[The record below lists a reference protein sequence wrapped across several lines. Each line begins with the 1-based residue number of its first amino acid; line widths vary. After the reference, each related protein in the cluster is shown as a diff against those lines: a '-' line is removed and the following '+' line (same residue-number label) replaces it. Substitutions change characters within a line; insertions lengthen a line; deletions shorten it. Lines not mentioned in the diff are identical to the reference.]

1 MSTNQSIKKPKALGL
16 GAVNDLQ
23 QIAKAAQEI
32 IQICEQKQTS
42 KVDKEK
48 LLKLQGAILTH
59 IEELTECDVCA
70 SITDL
75 VVTMT
80 IEPVTAKLCKDCG
93 INAIEAGKIKKTTT
107 RRRSTR
113 TARKDVPAA
122 KKKSPP
128 PKNTDELYA
137 EVEKQTSL
145 KKTDIKRLHKIIQE
159 ISSPMNL
166 ENTVLYVKN
175 EAELAKL
182 RIKQDALRTAVEL
195 LMTA

>member
-1 MSTNQSIKKPKALGL
+1 MT
-16 GAVNDLQ
+16 DLQ

-32 IQICEQKQTS
+32 IQICEQERTS
-42 KVDKEK
+42 KADKER

-59 IEELTECDVCA
+59 IEGLTECEVCG

-93 INAIEAGKIKKTTT
+93 INAIEAGKIKKATT
-107 RRRSTR
+107 RKRSAQA
-113 TARKDVPAA
+113 ARKNVPTA
-122 KKKSPP
+122 KRKSPSRQVS
-128 PKNTDELYA
+128 PKNADELYA
-137 EVEKQTSL
+137 EVEKETSL

-159 ISSPMNL
+159 IAGPMNL
-166 ENTVLYVKN
+166 ENTVLYVKH

-182 RIKQDALRTAVEL
+182 RIEQDALKTAVTL
-195 LMTA
+195 LMAA

>member
-1 MSTNQSIKKPKALGL
+1 MTS
-16 GAVNDLQ
+16 LQ
-23 QIAKAAQEI
+23 QIAGAAQEI
-32 IQICEQKQTS
+32 IQICEQKRTN
-42 KVDKEK
+42 KADKEK
-48 LLKLQGAILTH
+48 LLKLQASIFTH
-59 IEELTECDVCA
+59 IEDLTECEVCG

-93 INAIEAGKIKKTTT
+93 ISAIEAGKIKKMTA

-113 TARKDVPAA
+113 TARKNVPAA
-122 KKKSPP
+122 KKKSSPRQAA
-128 PKNTDELYA
+128 PKNTDELYV
-137 EVEKQTSL
+137 EIEKQTSL

-182 RIKQDALRTAVEL
+182 RIEQNALRAAVEL
-195 LMTA
+195 LMAA

>member
-1 MSTNQSIKKPKALGL
+1 MT
-16 GAVNDLQ
+16 DLQ
-23 QIAKAAQEI
+23 QITKAAQEI
-32 IQICEQKQTS
+32 IQICEQKRTS
-42 KVDKEK
+42 KADKER

-59 IEELTECDVCA
+59 IEGLTECEVCG

-107 RRRSTR
+107 RKRSTR
-113 TARKDVPAA
+113 AARKNVPTA
-122 KKKSPP
+122 KQKSSPRRTS
-128 PKNTDELYA
+128 PKNTDELYS
-137 EVEKQTSL
+137 EVEKETSL
-145 KKTDIKRLHKIIQE
+145 KRTDVKRLHKIIQE

-166 ENTVLYVKN
+166 ENTVLYVKH

-182 RIKQDALRTAVEL
+182 RIEQDALKTAVTL
-195 LMTA
+195 LMAA

>member
-1 MSTNQSIKKPKALGL
+1 MT
-16 GAVNDLQ
+16 DLQ

-32 IQICEQKQTS
+32 IQICEQERTS
-42 KVDKEK
+42 KADKER
-48 LLKLQGAILTH
+48 LLKLQGVILTH
-59 IEELTECDVCA
+59 IEGLTECDVCG

-93 INAIEAGKIKKTTT
+93 INAIEAGKIKKATT
-107 RRRSTR
+107 RKRSTR
-113 TARKDVPAA
+113 AAQKNVPAA
-122 KKKSPP
+122 KRKSTPRRTS

-137 EVEKQTSL
+137 EVEKETSL

-159 ISSPMNL
+159 IPSPMNL
-166 ENTVLYVKN
+166 ENTVLYVKR

-182 RIKQDALRTAVEL
+182 RIGQEALETTVTL
-195 LMTA
+195 LMAA

>member
-1 MSTNQSIKKPKALGL
+1 MA
-16 GAVNDLQ
+16 DLQ

-32 IQICEQKQTS
+32 IQICEQERTNKA
-42 KVDKEK
+42 DKEK
-48 LLKLQGAILTH
+48 LLKLQGAIFTH
-59 IEELTECDVCA
+59 IEDLTECEVCGL
-70 SITDL
+70 ITDL

-93 INAIEAGKIKKTTT
+93 INAIETGKIKKTAT
-107 RRRSTR
+107 RKRSTR
-113 TARKDVPAA
+113 AARKNVPTA
-122 KKKSPP
+122 KKKSSPRQQAS

-182 RIKQDALRTAVEL
+182 RIGQDALKTAVGL
-195 LMTA
+195 LIAA

>member
-1 MSTNQSIKKPKALGL
+1 MTN
-16 GAVNDLQ
+16 LQ
-23 QIAKAAQEI
+23 QIAGAAQEI
-32 IQICEQKQTS
+32 IQICEQKRTS
-42 KVDKEK
+42 KADKEK
-48 LLKLQGAILTH
+48 LLKLQAAIFTH
-59 IEELTECDVCA
+59 IEDLTECEVCG

-80 IEPVTAKLCKDCG
+80 IERVTAKLCKDCG
-93 INAIEAGKIKKTTT
+93 INAIEAGQIKKTTT

-122 KKKSPP
+122 KRQSPP